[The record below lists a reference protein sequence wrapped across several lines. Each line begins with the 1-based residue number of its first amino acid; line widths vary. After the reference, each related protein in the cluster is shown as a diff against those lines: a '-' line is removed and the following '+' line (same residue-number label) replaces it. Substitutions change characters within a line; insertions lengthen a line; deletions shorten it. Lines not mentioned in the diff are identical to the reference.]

1 MLSCLIIIR
10 IYNICPGSQYIGSW
24 SHLRKKQF
32 YLKFKIFP
40 VGIKFEIWNKIWKF
54 WHVVVTCAELWSGQC
69 KACCLPASPAP
80 RNQNKCPTLFSYLF
94 FLNCISPDTFQL
106 YILKPGHKRCLHI
119 WFISWKQFKS
129 HFQAGKIKGED
140 CIVSLISLG
149 DRPIHR
155 NRLTAVLPV
164 FILFP
169 FSIISY
175 KI

>member
-10 IYNICPGSQYIGSW
+10 INNICPGSHDPNSVYWI
-24 SHLRKKQF
+24 LITFEKKQF

-140 CIVSLISLG
+140 CIVPQITTTQHSVNTKPSKWNIA
-149 DRPIHR
+149 D
-155 NRLTAVLPV
+155 
-164 FILFP
+164 
-169 FSIISY
+169 
-175 KI
+175 